1 MTGAGIK
8 ESSTLLEAYNQIKS
22 AKLNRWVSVHL
33 FKLQYPSSHALAP
46 AQLSHLFLPSPRE
59 CPHSYKKELVSQG
72 LQDQP
77 CHSYKKVQVTQEW
90 HSHHRWGA
98 CQHSQQP
105 QHNPWHH
112 TQQLLLP

>member
-1 MTGAGIK
+1 MCQLLSYPKTTKMLLMTGAGIK

-59 CPHSYKKELVSQG
+59 CPHSYKK
-72 LQDQP
+72 
-77 CHSYKKVQVTQEW
+77 VQVTQEW

-112 TQQLLLP
+112 